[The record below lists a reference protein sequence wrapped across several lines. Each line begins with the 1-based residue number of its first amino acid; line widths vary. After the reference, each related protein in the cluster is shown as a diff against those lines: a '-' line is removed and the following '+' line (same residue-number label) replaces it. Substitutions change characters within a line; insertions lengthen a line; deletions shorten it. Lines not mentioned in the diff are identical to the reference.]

1 MTLTALRARLYEV
14 VDQVLETGV
23 PQIIER
29 RGKRL
34 KIVLD
39 EPRDKFDNLIP
50 HRTIVGDPDD
60 LIDLTVSEWNEA
72 SNLGRS

>member
-34 KIVLD
+34 KIILD
-39 EPRDKFDNLIP
+39 EPRDKFDNLTP
-50 HRTIVGDPDD
+50 HQAIVGDPDD
-60 LIDLTVSEWNEA
+60 LSI
-72 SNLGRS
+72 